1 MKKLILKKDIVAR
14 IDNADMIQLR
24 GGQAKGKYTD
34 LATCINA
41 GCPDYSL
48 LQWTVVS
55 IKSMSEII

>member
-41 GCPDYSL
+41 GCPGRAIVRFQPPTMDCGKY
-48 LQWTVVS
+48 
-55 IKSMSEII
+55 